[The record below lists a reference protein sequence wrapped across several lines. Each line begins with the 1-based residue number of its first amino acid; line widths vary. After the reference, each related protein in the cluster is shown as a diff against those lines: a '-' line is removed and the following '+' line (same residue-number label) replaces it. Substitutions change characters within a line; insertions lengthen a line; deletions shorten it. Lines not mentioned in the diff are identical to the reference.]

1 MTEQIIEP
9 SDDEISLLDILVTLA
24 EAWRLLIIG
33 PLVVAILAG
42 GVSFLVPKTYE
53 SIASLRLN
61 DEEIALLHT
70 APVLDPLIDKFG
82 FLAKADGVKDDARQL
97 LKQNLSY
104 SIDKKTKLA
113 TLVAKGT
120 SPEDA
125 QALGRNAVEV
135 LLIELQPKGQEREA
149 IVQKMALNH
158 QLIADGVGTFRR
170 SSNKTSD
177 DKTGI
182 VDPRADNIELSL
194 KLKARGAEVFAQE
207 PSLSSKPVSPKRSLI
222 IVLASLA
229 SVFVLLLFVF
239 VRKAWRGA
247 VQDESAAIKIQQIK
261 RSLGLSKS

>member
-42 GVSFLVPKTYE
+42 GVSFLWPKTYE

-158 QLIADGVGTFRR
+158 QLIADGVGTFMR
-170 SSNKTSD
+170 SSNK
-177 DKTGI
+177 I
-182 VDPRADNIELSL
+182 VDPRVDNIELSL

-222 IVLASLA
+222 IVLATLA
-229 SVFVLLLFVF
+229 SAFVLLLFVF

>member
-42 GVSFLVPKTYE
+42 GVSFLCPKTYE

-70 APVLDPLIDKFG
+70 TPVLDQLIDKFG

-170 SSNKTSD
+170 SSNKTD
-177 DKTGI
+177 I
-182 VDPRADNIELSL
+182 VDPRVDNIELSL

-222 IVLASLA
+222 IVLATLA
-229 SVFVLLLFVF
+229 SAFVLLLFVF

>member
-42 GVSFLVPKTYE
+42 GVSFLWPKTYE

-70 APVLDPLIDKFG
+70 APVLDQLIDKFG

-158 QLIADGVGTFRR
+158 QLIADGVGTFMR
-170 SSNKTSD
+170 SSNK
-177 DKTGI
+177 I
-182 VDPRADNIELSL
+182 VDPRVDNIELSL

-222 IVLASLA
+222 IVLATLA
-229 SVFVLLLFVF
+229 SAFVLLLFVF

>member
-42 GVSFLVPKTYE
+42 GVSFLCPKTYE

-70 APVLDPLIDKFG
+70 TPVLDQLIDKFG

-158 QLIADGVGTFRR
+158 QLIADGVGTFMR
-170 SSNKTSD
+170 SSNK
-177 DKTGI
+177 I
-182 VDPRADNIELSL
+182 VDPRVDNIELSL

-222 IVLASLA
+222 IVLATLA
-229 SVFVLLLFVF
+229 SAFVLLLFVF

>member
-42 GVSFLVPKTYE
+42 GVSFLCPKTYE

-70 APVLDPLIDKFG
+70 APVLDQLIDKFG

-158 QLIADGVGTFRR
+158 QLIADGVGTFMR
-170 SSNKTSD
+170 SSNK
-177 DKTGI
+177 I
-182 VDPRADNIELSL
+182 VDPRVDNIELSL

-222 IVLASLA
+222 IVLATLA
-229 SVFVLLLFVF
+229 SAFVLLLFVF